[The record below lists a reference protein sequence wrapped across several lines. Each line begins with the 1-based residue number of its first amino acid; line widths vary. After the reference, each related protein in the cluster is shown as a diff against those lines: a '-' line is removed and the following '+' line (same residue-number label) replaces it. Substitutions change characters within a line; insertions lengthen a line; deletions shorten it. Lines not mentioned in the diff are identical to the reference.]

1 MSTADHPS
9 VCGDAGLLNAL
20 LDRELDASHS
30 LFMEDH
36 LLACPMCS
44 HEFARL
50 QDISRV
56 VRQDGVRHTAPR
68 ALRDRINA
76 AVSAEA
82 ASAVNAEG
90 SVPAASASVLHMPLR
105 DWPNRIRSRR
115 PSLAQWTSGAALALA
130 ASMAVVVVLPRT
142 QGGAPPA
149 LTNELVAGHVRS
161 LMASHLTDV
170 ASSDQHAV
178 KPWFTGKIDFAPPVF
193 DLADKNFPLV
203 GGRLDY
209 IGARP
214 VAALIFKR
222 REHVINVFIWPSSPA
237 SQTAIRREGFNLVH
251 WAAGG
256 LTFWAVS
263 DLNLKELQEFRDA
276 FGERAPT

>member
-1 MSTADHPS
+1 MSTADPS

-30 LFMEDH
+30 LLMEDH
-36 LLACPMCS
+36 VVACPACS
-44 HEFARL
+44 EEFARL
-50 QDISRV
+50 QEISRV
-56 VRQDGVRHTAPR
+56 VRREGVRHTAPR

-82 ASAVNAEG
+82 GTAVNADPSLPKANE
-90 SVPAASASVLHMPLR
+90 SVLQMPLR

-115 PSLAQWTSGAALALA
+115 PSLARWASGAALALA

-142 QGGAPPA
+142 QGGAPPG
-149 LTNELVAGHVRS
+149 LTSELVAGHVRS
-161 LMASHLTDV
+161 LMASHLADV
-170 ASSDQHAV
+170 ASSDQHAL

-222 REHVINVFIWPSSPA
+222 REHVINLFIWPGSPA
-237 SQTAIRREGFNLVH
+237 SQAAIRREGFNLVP

-256 LTFWAVS
+256 LMFWAVS

-276 FGERAPT
+276 FGERAPI